1 MSRAHIPNRHMQWL
15 HHHCTVYDKWE
26 RLEAHEPR
34 QQLEPQTAFPSI
46 LAVALTTTT
55 IPLGPLRGNIITVI
69 TNIILNNTHPIII
82 PRRRP
87 SLPEILIHKLIRPQH
102 PSLKLPLHI
111 RILPPAL
118 PPHPLIP
125 PTPHRRMLP
134 PHTAGARPVPPAA
147 RPREAPGPLLL
158 AVLVGLVVDYQAAG
172 VVEAGSRFVF
182 VVAFVVI
189 IIIGVRDE
197 GGVALDADLG

>member
-1 MSRAHIPNRHMQWL
+1 
-15 HHHCTVYDKWE
+15 
-26 RLEAHEPR
+26 
-34 QQLEPQTAFPSI
+34 
-46 LAVALTTTT
+46 
-55 IPLGPLRGNIITVI
+55 
-69 TNIILNNTHPIII
+69 
-82 PRRRP
+82 
-87 SLPEILIHKLIRPQH
+87 
-102 PSLKLPLHI
+102 
-111 RILPPAL
+111 
-118 PPHPLIP
+118 
-125 PTPHRRMLP
+125 MLP